1 MSRHSGE
8 TGCFPIR
15 QANEGKRNEMTIK
28 LTRFD
33 AAEHLTEPEDQAEL
47 LADALTTGDAHV
59 IAKAIGM
66 VARAHGMSELA
77 KETGIKRQQL
87 YRALGPEGNPTLETM
102 LKVLPALGLRM
113 RIETAQTLGS

>member
-1 MSRHSGE
+1 MAIE
-8 TGCFPIR
+8 
-15 QANEGKRNEMTIK
+15 

-47 LADALTTGDAHV
+47 LADAVASGDAHI
-59 IAKAIGM
+59 IARAIGI
-66 VARAHGMSELA
+66 VARAHGMTELS

-87 YRALGPEGNPTLETM
+87 YRALGRDGNPTLETM

-113 RIETAQTLGS
+113 TIEAAA